1 VSFSYAARRKAVLF
15 FVLAAEAILSFFVY
29 VSLSAHI
36 LWPEKSKAATGVAN
50 VLSYEGRLMDASG
63 NPLGGTGEPYC
74 FRFSIYDAQSGGTKL
89 WPTGTPATTTATTTD
104 GVFNALVGQA
114 DTLDYNFYT
123 SDTTYLNVDVYTA
136 TSTNGTNCFSGSWET
151 LSPRQRIAA
160 TGYARSAENVY
171 SSLLRTDVSNS
182 RTQIGSG
189 VGGGSPIMFGLDVK
203 NTNDYVGQSCT
214 TSGTLWYN
222 SAISKALVCENGVI
236 QTVSNSGATTTIAAI
251 NANAGTPATTG
262 TIVFS
267 NSNNVSFGI
276 NGNTITAS
284 VNGGG
289 GTVSQYPILPTQWT
303 YSGIPYTGSSGA
315 GGNSS
320 LTTASAMIFPMALN
334 GAVSYNE
341 VRVPLLLSVTS
352 ASTNSNWSFTG
363 GASLALYTKN
373 AGTLSLLSSFT
384 NEFRATY
391 GSAANSTQA
400 SATYQFSYGQGAQ
413 TQSSSNSTN
422 NAAGN
427 LWTIVSGTKY
437 WPMLNGYDN
446 SLSAGQY
453 FAALIVSY
461 RTSSVAWAH
470 LSSYGNMSVANSTAL
485 QLGYATASTRNM
497 FPLMG
502 VASMVL
508 SSDQRVLNS
517 YATANI
523 TQSSNNASFVN
534 RSAYVMLNY
543 RS

>member
-1 VSFSYAARRKAVLF
+1 MTVTQQGVSFSYGARRKAVLF
-15 FVLAAEAILSFFVY
+15 FVLAAEAVLSFFVY
-29 VSLSAHI
+29 VSLSAHL

-74 FRFSIYDAQSGGTKL
+74 FRFSIYDAQSEGTKL

-114 DTLDYNFYT
+114 DTLDYNFYA

-171 SSLLRTDVSNS
+171 SSLLRTDVTNS

-262 TIVFS
+262 TVVFS
-267 NSNNVSFGI
+267 NSNGVSFGI

-284 VNGGG
+284 INGAHSLRDFANMSRVFITNLTNITAISQRPVFAPFYLNGALTWNRALIEMSRSTSGSNNFTIQMGLYTFVNE
-289 GTVSQYPILPTQWT
+289 TQI
-303 YSGIPYTGSSGA
+303 SRLA
-315 GGNSS
+315 S
-320 LTTASAMIFPMALN
+320 LQNTFSASNTASISGVRMFALN
-334 GAVSYNE
+334 GIE
-341 VRVPLLLSVTS
+341 D
-352 ASTNSNWSFTG
+352 
-363 GASLALYTKN
+363 
-373 AGTLSLLSSFT
+373 AGTTLNPGIYVMGLYF
-384 NEFRATY
+384 
-391 GSAANSTQA
+391 SAANTA
-400 SATYQFSYGQGAQ
+400 SMNYSLRGAQ
-413 TQSSSNSTN
+413 TVGPPVGLI
-422 NAAGN
+422 A
-427 LWTIVSGTKY
+427 SGS
-437 WPMLNGYDN
+437 DN
-446 SLSAGQY
+446 
-453 FAALIVSY
+453 
-461 RTSSVAWAH
+461 
-470 LSSYGNMSVANSTAL
+470 NSTATS
-485 QLGYATASTRNM
+485 Q
-497 FPLMG
+497 
-502 VASMVL
+502 L
-508 SSDQRVLNS
+508 SSINLQRFLGR
-517 YATANI
+517 YTATTAAMPGSVAFSHLQHWTSMAPPYFI
-523 TQSSNNASFVN
+523 LQST
-534 RSAYVMLNY
+534 
-543 RS
+543 